1 MWPVMFDPI
10 QTARSERPQE
20 FHVIGKERQ
29 ADWKHPQAR
38 DWKKPKNAAQ
48 RQEKRRWNPEPP
60 TGRLPDETNGRANG
74 FRQPIDESLQTPV
87 IDARGS
93 RLGAPRPDIDLA
105 ERVHLSCSCPGINRI
120 I

>member
-1 MWPVMFDPI
+1 WPVMFDPI
-10 QTARSERPQE
+10 QAARPERPQE
-20 FHVIGKERQ
+20 FYVIGKERQ

-48 RQEKRRWNPEPP
+48 RQEKRRWYPEPA

-74 FRQPIDESLQTPV
+74 FRQPIDESLQAPV
-87 IDARGS
+87 IGARGS
-93 RLGAPRPDIDLA
+93 RLGAARPGIGLA
-105 ERVHLSCSCPGINRI
+105 ERAHLSCSCPGVNQI